1 MQGVID
7 PTQQGGPEIG
17 PPNADCHLQCALR
30 RPVSI
35 SFGSRRIACAGQLT
49 HVKASLALYC
59 PLIMMEAETTAGIA
73 VLRGAAEAQAEAQE
87 TQLVFVGIEAAWY

>member
-7 PTQQGGPEIG
+7 PTLQGGPEIG

-59 PLIMMEAETTAGIA
+59 SLMEAETTAGIA
-73 VLRGAAEAQAEAQE
+73 VLRGAAKAQAEAQE

>member
-1 MQGVID
+1 MQGVSD
-7 PTQQGGPEIG
+7 PTLQGGPEIG

-59 PLIMMEAETTAGIA
+59 PLMEAETTAGIA

>member
-59 PLIMMEAETTAGIA
+59 PLMEAETTAGIA

>member
-1 MQGVID
+1 MQGVSD
-7 PTQQGGPEIG
+7 PTLQGGPEIG

-59 PLIMMEAETTAGIA
+59 PLMEAETTAVLSRAADPPWAASALLLPSLA
-73 VLRGAAEAQAEAQE
+73 VRT
-87 TQLVFVGIEAAWY
+87 TQ